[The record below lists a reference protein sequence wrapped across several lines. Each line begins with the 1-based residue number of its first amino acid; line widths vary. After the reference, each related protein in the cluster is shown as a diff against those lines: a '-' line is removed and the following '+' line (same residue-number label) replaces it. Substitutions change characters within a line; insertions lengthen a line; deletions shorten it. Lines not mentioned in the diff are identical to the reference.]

1 MPLLLLLAAGQLA
14 ALVVL
19 VARLLPGRR
28 RLPPVPP
35 VLGGGRLGCVS
46 VVLATLDEAHRVG
59 PCLEG
64 LHRQGPELAE
74 VLVVDSDSTDGTREL
89 VAAMAAR
96 DPRFRLLSDG
106 PLPDGWV
113 GKVWALETGLRQ
125 ARAEWVLGVDADIE
139 PLPGMVAGA
148 VRAAERARF
157 DVASFAPRFRVRSLA
172 EQWLQPALLT
182 TLLYRCGAAGDGTA
196 PPARLMAN
204 GQCFLARRA
213 VLERHGGYAPAR
225 ASFSDDVTLARH
237 LARRGVRVGF
247 LDGSRLYVVRMYT
260 SAAETWREW
269 GRSLDLSDSST
280 SARQWGDVALLT
292 LAQALPLP
300 TLLVLGVAA
309 LLGAW
314 GDAAGPLLAVN
325 ALLVA
330 VRALCGVALRASYES
345 VRWAYW
351 LSPFADP
358 LAVLRIVLSTVRRP
372 TRWRGRTYAFEGEG

>member
-1 MPLLLLLAAGQLA
+1 
-14 ALVVL
+14 VT
-19 VARLLPGRR
+19 
-28 RLPPVPP
+28 
-35 VLGGGRLGCVS
+35 
-46 VVLATLDEAHRVG
+46 VVLATLDEAARVG

-74 VLVVDSDSTDGTREL
+74 VLVVDSDSTDGTRAL

-106 PLPDGWV
+106 PLPGGWV

-139 PLPGMVAGA
+139 PRAGMVAGA
-148 VRAAERARF
+148 VRAATRGRF
-157 DVASFAPRFRVRSLA
+157 DVVSFAPRFRVRSLA

-182 TLLYRCGAAGDGTA
+182 TLLYRCGAAGDGSA
-196 PPARLMAN
+196 PPARVMAN
-204 GQCFLARRA
+204 GQCFLARRE

-269 GRSLDLSDSST
+269 GRSLDLSDSS
-280 SARQWGDVALLT
+280 SVARQWGDVALVV
-292 LAQALPLP
+292 LAQGLPVPLLLALA
-300 TLLVLGVAA
+300 VAA
-309 LLGAW
+309 ALDGWA
-314 GDAAGPLLAVN
+314 DACGPLLAVN
-325 ALLVA
+325 AALLA
-330 VRALCGVALRASYES
+330 VRALCGVALRASYEA
-345 VRWAYW
+345 VRWTYW
-351 LSPFADP
+351 LSPLADP
-358 LAVLRIVLSTVRRP
+358 LAALRIVLSTVRRP
-372 TRWRGRTYAFEGEG
+372 TRWRGRSYALEAEG